1 MINYIKNS
9 SEKFLLERKNFSI
22 FDNTVVIVKD
32 KPTNNIRLPV
42 VFKKLQGVIP
52 LESVKDLDAIYIG
65 QFDEL
70 LNREIESYFLDGS
83 IFITNDFQD
92 EDKMLESLIHEIAH
106 CVEKTYT
113 SFIYYDGK
121 LKEEFLGK
129 RKTLYRVL
137 QDFLKSG
144 IGLEDFMDINYS
156 EEFDNFLYK
165 DVGYEKLNK
174 LTVGLFPTPYSATS
188 LREYFAMGFEE
199 YFTGDLN
206 NLKKI
211 SPKLFSK
218 IYSLTKL

>member
-32 KPTNNIRLPV
+32 KPMNGIRLPV
-42 VFKKLQGVIP
+42 VFKKLQGAIP

-65 QFDEL
+65 QFEEL
-70 LNREIESYFLDGS
+70 LDREIESYFMDGS

-92 EDKMLESLIHEIAH
+92 EDKMIQALVHEIAH
-106 CVEKTYT
+106 CVEKSYT
-113 SFIYYDGK
+113 DFIYYDGK

-129 RKTLYRVL
+129 RKTLYRIL
-137 QDFLKSG
+137 NDYIKSG
-144 IGLEDFMDINYS
+144 IGLEDFMEIDYS

-165 DVGYEKLNK
+165 IVGYDKLNK
-174 LTVGLFPTPYSATS
+174 LTSGLFPTAYSATS

-206 NLKKI
+206 NLKKV
-211 SPKLFSK
+211 SPKLFNK
-218 IYSLTKL
+218 IHSLTKI